1 MQWGGKP
8 FGSAI
13 SGNVT
18 RFSGLADKNVHAP
31 VGRVKSED
39 MGVVLNT
46 LKSETLVRLY
56 IMEKFD
62 MGMVLNTLK
71 SATLVRLDLLEK
83 FDMWMLLNTMR

>member
-31 VGRVKSED
+31 VGRVKSD

-62 MGMVLNTLK
+62 MGMVLNTFK
-71 SATLVRLDLLEK
+71 SGTLA
-83 FDMWMLLNTMR
+83 W